1 LAGTLFISRVVLE
14 KVAAEFKV
22 VLIHIIDVVVR
33 QSRLVGLHGLLSV
46 DLSSLRLGAT
56 IIIDVLMVISLARHG
71 CSILLP

>member
-22 VLIHIIDVVVR
+22 VLIHIDVVVR

-46 DLSSLRLGAT
+46 DLSCLRLRAIT
-56 IIIDVLMVISLARHG
+56 IIDLTVISLGGHG
-71 CSILLP
+71 CSELLP